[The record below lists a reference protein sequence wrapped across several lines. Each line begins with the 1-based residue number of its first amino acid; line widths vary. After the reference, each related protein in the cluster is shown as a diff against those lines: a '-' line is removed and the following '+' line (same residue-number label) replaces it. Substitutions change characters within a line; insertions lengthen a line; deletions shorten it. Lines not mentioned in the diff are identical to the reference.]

1 MWEFPLTLASD
12 GGFSCRKQRTA
23 ARCLTAVSD
32 IGKFQL
38 VDG

>member
-1 MWEFPLTLASD
+1 MWEFPLTSG

-23 ARCLTAVSD
+23 ARYLTAVSD
-32 IGKFQL
+32 VGKFQL